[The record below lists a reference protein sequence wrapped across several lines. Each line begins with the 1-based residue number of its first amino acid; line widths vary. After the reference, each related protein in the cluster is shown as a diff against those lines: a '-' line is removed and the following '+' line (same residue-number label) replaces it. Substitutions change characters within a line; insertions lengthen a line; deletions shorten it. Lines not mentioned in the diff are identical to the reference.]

1 MNGVED
7 TPGAGQ
13 SSPLGSQRAGEFVG
27 RLWLAP
33 GPRAL
38 ELAAVLEALAP
49 GSTVALA
56 DLYDLPQ
63 TPIATTGADTLVVDA
78 DHLALEDIGW
88 IRRQLAL
95 GRLGGV
101 VAVGI
106 DPGASVARALRS
118 LPHARWAP
126 SPPDLDELK
135 RWLPRGAGQSPI
147 AGPTSA
153 ARESASATSLPTRAP
168 SAESSAESS
177 SQSSTES
184 SAARFAAAQPSA
196 QAPASSAHGDAERAA
211 LTLGRDQVAVL
222 ADISQRLEL
231 AFFALREAGRGHPA
245 ELEAAQ
251 VELRRLLRFT
261 RSLACLAAPPPR
273 GDDEFDVAGLLE
285 ELLATLT
292 LRGRKGPRF
301 QPTSGSGGRP
311 SVEFVARADR
321 AAVTMALETVLTL
334 ARLCSSGGDTVR
346 VSYAPI
352 NGSALAIAVDFPAG
366 PLHDIEPRRVLDAG
380 VLRER
385 LPELDPSELAAATAI
400 LHSQGGVLEFAA
412 AGEGQLSARLRLPL
426 ERTYQ
431 RAKSGAAPAGSSGAS
446 VSVQSGG
453 QAGSPDLLRPVEPTA
468 ARHAARPAAGEGPS
482 ASDAPARPARGSSR
496 GDDPFA

>member
-49 GSTVALA
+49 GSAVALA

-95 GRLGGV
+95 GRLGAV

-106 DPGASVARALRS
+106 DPGASVARVLRS
-118 LPHARWAP
+118 LPHSRWAP

-135 RWLPRGAGQSPI
+135 RWLPRGARPS
-147 AGPTSA
+147 ASTGPTGA
-153 ARESASATSLPTRAP
+153 PRESASATSQLTHAP
-168 SAESSAESS
+168 SAESG
-177 SQSSTES
+177 
-184 SAARFAAAQPSA
+184 AARYAAAPPSA
-196 QAPASSAHGDAERAA
+196 HAPVSSAHGDAERAA

-231 AFFALREAGRGHPA
+231 AFLALREAGRGHPA

-431 RAKSGAAPAGSSGAS
+431 RAKSGATSAGSTGAS

-453 QAGSPDLLRPVEPTA
+453 QPGNPDLLRPVEPA
-468 ARHAARPAAGEGPS
+468 ATRHAARPTAGDSPS
-482 ASDAPARPARGSSR
+482 ASDTPARPARGSSR